1 MKILYLI
8 DTLYNAG
15 GLERILILKANRL
28 VSDFGYE
35 VTFVTNHQK
44 GRPTFFPLDP
54 KVRLTDIDCFLR
66 LPIQVP
72 LYLRK
77 LDAVVKAEKPDII
90 IDLHPLTMGKLKERY
105 HGIVVMSEYH
115 FCHEMFRIRKKER
128 RMHRMEKAVS
138 KLDCFVV
145 LTREDKKAWEP
156 FCPNTVQIY
165 NPSTFIQEDGLCA
178 PLEAKRCISG
188 GRFESQKNY
197 SRMIEL
203 WSRLHPRHPEWVLDL
218 YGNGKEKKKIEK
230 QIARLGLE
238 DSVRL
243 HPASGQIRKEMLG
256 SSIYLM
262 TSLFEGFPLVL
273 AESASIGLPCVAFRC
288 PCGPGEF
295 IRDGVDGFTADPQD
309 SGEWTAKVERL
320 MEDTDLRKKMG
331 ENSREKAK
339 DFTQELILPRWDALF
354 KELVNKKHA

>member
-15 GLERILILKANRL
+15 GMERILILKANRL
-28 VSDFGYE
+28 ASAFGYE

-44 GRPTFFPLDP
+44 GRPTFFPLGP
-54 KVRLTDIDCFLR
+54 QVKLLDIGCFLR

-77 LDAVVKAEKPDII
+77 LDDVVKAEKPDII
-90 IDLHPLTMGKLKERY
+90 IDLHLLTMGKLKERY
-105 HGIVVMSEYH
+105 PGVVVMSEFH
-115 FCHEMFRIRKKER
+115 FCHEMFRIRKKTR

-138 KLDCFVV
+138 RLDCFVV
-145 LTREDKKAWEP
+145 LTQEDKKAWEP
-156 FCPNTVQIY
+156 FCPHIVQIY
-165 NPSTFIQEDGLCA
+165 NPSTFIQDDGVRA

-203 WSRLHPRHPEWVLDL
+203 WSRLHPRHPDWVLDL

-230 QIARLGLE
+230 QIARLGLQ

-243 HPASGQIRKEMLG
+243 HPASRQIREEMLG

-295 IRDGVDGFTADPQD
+295 IRDGVDGFTAHPAD
-309 SGEWTAKVERL
+309 SQEWIAKVEKL
-320 MEDTDLRKKMG
+320 MDNSELRKKMG
-331 ENSREKAK
+331 ENSLEKAK
-339 DFTQELILPRWDALF
+339 DFTEKLIIPRWDALF
-354 KELVNKKHA
+354 RELVKKKHA

>member
-1 MKILYLI
+1 MKILYLT

-15 GLERILILKANRL
+15 GMERILILKANRL
-28 VSDFGYE
+28 VSGFGHE
-35 VTFVTNHQK
+35 IVFVTNHQK
-44 GRPTFFPLDP
+44 GRPTFFPLDSRV
-54 KVRLTDIDCFLR
+54 KLTDIDCFLR

-72 LYLRK
+72 LYLKK

-105 HGIVVMSEYH
+105 PGVVVMSEFH
-115 FCHEMFRIRKKER
+115 FCHEMFRIRKKTR

-138 KLDCFVV
+138 RLDCFVV
-145 LTREDKKAWEP
+145 LTREDKKAWEA
-156 FCPNTVQIY
+156 FCPNIVQIY
-165 NPSTFIQEDGLCA
+165 NPGTFIQEDGACA
-178 PLEAKRCISG
+178 VLEAKRCISG

-203 WSRLHPRHPEWVLDL
+203 WGELHPRHPEWVLDL

-230 QIARLGLE
+230 QLARLGLE
-238 DSVRL
+238 GSVRL
-243 HPASGQIRKEMLG
+243 HPASRQIREEMLG

-262 TSLFEGFPLVL
+262 TSLYEGFPLVL

-295 IRDGVDGFTADPQD
+295 IRDGVDGFTANPAD
-309 SGEWTAKVERL
+309 SQEWIAKVEKL
-320 MEDTDLRKKMG
+320 MDSPELRKKMG
-331 ENSREKAK
+331 ENSREKAQ
-339 DFTQELILPRWDALF
+339 DFTEELIIPRWDALF
-354 KELVNKKHA
+354 RELVKKKHA